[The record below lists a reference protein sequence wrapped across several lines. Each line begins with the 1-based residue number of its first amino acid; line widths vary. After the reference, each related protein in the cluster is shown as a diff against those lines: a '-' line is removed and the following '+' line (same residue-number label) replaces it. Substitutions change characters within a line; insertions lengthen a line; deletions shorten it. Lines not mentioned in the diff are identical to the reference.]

1 MEKERKSGIKKQLL
15 MLAGHLSVGLALLG
29 IALPL
34 LPTTPFLLLAM
45 SCYIRSSEKF
55 YHRLIHNRL
64 FGKYI
69 KNYQDGKG
77 VPFRLKVLS
86 ISLLWTSIL
95 VTVFTLEAH
104 FVLKAVLIFMAV
116 AVSIHIMLIKPKKK
130 SDHS

>member
-1 MEKERKSGIKKQLL
+1 MTTGKRSGFQRQLL
-15 MLAGHLSVGLALLG
+15 MLAGHISVGLALLG
-29 IALPL
+29 VALPL

-45 SCYIRSSEKF
+45 SCYMKSSEKF

-104 FVLKAVLIFMAV
+104 LILKAVLIFIAV

-130 SDHS
+130 EL